1 MARTGI
7 GPNACF
13 PISSAPRA
21 SMTSLGDYIGAG
33 RTAGSATATASGRD
47 HSGRTTAAKA
57 QYSPAHASSFNPM
70 DGTLYGDGGGNIG
83 VGCTPGEAQ
92 RRGAQTGRVGLDQN
106 DGNSILGRPSTK
118 LHAPPGGNSAFGAG
132 VAFGAADVPRAAAPP
147 MPPQQQTFGARTRSA
162 SGSNAF
168 ASGASQNVGNF
179 MTDRP
184 TSRVLAPPG
193 GGSTL
198 RLG

>member
-1 MARTGI
+1 
-7 GPNACF
+7 
-13 PISSAPRA
+13 
-21 SMTSLGDYIGAG
+21 MTSLGDYLGA
-33 RTAGSATATASGRD
+33 S
-47 HSGRTTAAKA
+47 RTTRSTTANVCERGYNSHHNCSTKA
-57 QYSPAHASSFNPM
+57 QCPPAHASSFNPL

-118 LHAPPGGNSAFGAG
+118 LHAPPGGNSVFGAG
-132 VAFGAADVPRAAAPP
+132 VTFGGADVSRAAEPP
-147 MPPQQQTFGARTRSA
+147 LPPQQKVFGARTRSA

-168 ASGASQNVGNF
+168 ANGASQNVGNF
-179 MTDRP
+179 VTDRP

-193 GGSTL
+193 GGSSL